1 MEKSM
6 KTLAAVG
13 LFAGLTIL
21 AGGAFAEDTPA
32 PPKEK
37 KLCRSLEVTGSI
49 MPKHSCHTKAEWAQI
64 DAANAADARQ
74 FADRPHSSIDGH

>member
-1 MEKSM
+1 MNRLAFSSM
-6 KTLAAVG
+6 INGMSFFGTA
-13 LFAGLTIL
+13 
-21 AGGAFAEDTPA
+21 AFADTPEA
-32 PPKEK
+32 PKEK

-49 MPKHSCHTKAEWAQI
+49 MPKRTCHTKAEWAQI